1 MIKLLPLLSEVSS
14 NITSYGSDVAEG
26 EPDTGFVQANQLRIL
41 GIDENKPEPWFTKG
55 HYEQLVFPKADYV
68 YGKGKGKD
76 TKSQQLVVVKK
87 IVNTGEKY
95 QDYKEELASWDKY
108 GSQDYSLDYD
118 DSDLEDMIRNIDND

>member
-1 MIKLLPLLSEVSS
+1 MIKLLPLLSEVST
-14 NITSYGSDVAEG
+14 NPTSYGSDVAEG
-26 EPDTGFVQANQLRIL
+26 EPDTGFVQPNQLRIL

-76 TKSQQLVVVKK
+76 TKSQQMVVVKK
-87 IVNTGEKY
+87 IVNTGVKY
-95 QDYKEELASWDKY
+95 QDYQEELASWDKY

-118 DSDLEDMIRNIDND
+118 DSDLEEMIRSVDND

>member
-14 NITSYGSDVAEG
+14 NITSYGSDVEEG

-55 HYEQLVFPKADYV
+55 HYEQLAFPKADYV
-68 YGKGKGKD
+68 YGRGKGKD
-76 TKSQQLVVVKK
+76 TKSQQMVVVKK

-95 QDYKEELASWDKY
+95 ENYEEEIASWDKY
-108 GSQDYSLDYD
+108 GNEDYSLDYD
-118 DSDLEDMIRNIDND
+118 D

>member
-1 MIKLLPLLSEVSS
+1 MIKLLPLLSEVST
-14 NITSYGSDVAEG
+14 NPTSYGSDVAEG

-108 GSQDYSLDYD
+108 GDKDWTTDWDLDG
-118 DSDLEDMIRNIDND
+118 DLND

>member
-1 MIKLLPLLSEVSS
+1 MIKLLPLLSEVST
-14 NITSYGSDVAEG
+14 NPTSYGSDVAEG
-26 EPDTGFVQANQLRIL
+26 EPDTGFVQPNQLRIL

-76 TKSQQLVVVKK
+76 TKSQQMVVVKK

-95 QDYKEELASWDKY
+95 QDYQEELASWDKY

-118 DSDLEDMIRNIDND
+118 DSDLEEMIRSVDND